1 MKSTPVKAAEW
12 AAGLA
17 ARLRLLQASFADDPL
32 EVRERSLR
40 DELEQALKTVAL
52 GQRKECIEAL
62 AMQFPVPEASKENG
76 AGKPKVAEATVP
88 ETPSL
93 LVERLIGL
101 MRGMSPAEREPIVAQ
116 FAAAGLLPTGN
127 GLTEVPEELK
137 ERLKKLAPGKSLDQ
151 ARGLRILDVLTEFA
165 CSLDQLVWEVWKNV
179 APRSLIRHE
188 SGKHGDFRKTLG
200 PYLTGDSEVSTEQ
213 VRQLLNKTRKLISG
227 LMAAMGTVGEIHT
240 EKFVKRLSPDAIRR
254 QAEAEPG
261 VFESIEKKCWRK
273 YTVIFAEMNEAAVER
288 EILDAIKKYTEKLV
302 LGADAAKSAGESTQR
317 FLPR

>member
-17 ARLRLLQASFADDPL
+17 ARLRLLQASFADDSL
-32 EVRERSLR
+32 EVRQRTLR

-52 GQRKECIEAL
+52 GQRKECMEAL
-62 AMQFPVPEASKENG
+62 ALEFPVPEVGKEDAASK
-76 AGKPKVAEATVP
+76 AKVAESTVP
-88 ETPSL
+88 ETPSV
-93 LVERLIGL
+93 LVDRLIDL
-101 MRGMSPAEREPIVAQ
+101 TRVMSLAERESIVAQ
-116 FAAAGLLPTGN
+116 FAAAGLLPRN
-127 GLTEVPEELK
+127 GATEISEELK
-137 ERLKKLAPGKSLDQ
+137 ERLQKLEPGKRLDQ
-151 ARGLRILDVLTEFA
+151 ARALRILDVLIEFA
-165 CSLDQLVWEVWKNV
+165 SSLDQLVWEVWKNI
-179 APRSLIRHE
+179 APRSIIRHE

-200 PYLTGDSEVSTEQ
+200 PYLTGDSEVSTEE
-213 VRQLLNKTRKLISG
+213 VKQLVNKTRKLVSG

-240 EKFVKRLSPDAIRR
+240 QKFLKRLSPDAIRR

-273 YTVIFAEMNEAAVER
+273 YTSVFAEMNEAAVER

-302 LGADAAKSAGESTQR
+302 LGPDAAKSAGESTRR